1 MTPTPSRQ
9 RQAPAYESME
19 TRLLRA
25 RRDQDRPAGPE
36 PAWGEGLLRLGRF
49 LRTLGQ
55 PVQRPPLALADA
67 LPWLLPKVRPASAY
81 PAYARSTGKPVP
93 EFRPLSGELA
103 VSLVVDTPNQD
114 LDLDAA
120 QLRAWNADFDDL
132 LLQARGNLLARSGE
146 RGFEEV
152 RGGCYRSTWRDN
164 LDGSRILLPG
174 LLGGLRLQG
183 DPVVLLPNRDTLLV
197 VGSEDPE
204 GLRWAMRAALL
215 HLDDDGCPMS
225 ACPLRL
231 ANYHWEPF
239 QVPETHPIGAMLGA
253 AEGRRLRDERARR
266 GPLAAAAECC

>member
-1 MTPTPSRQ
+1 MSL
-9 RQAPAYESME
+9 S
-19 TRLLRA
+19 
-25 RRDQDRPAGPE
+25 
-36 PAWGEGLLRLGRF
+36 
-49 LRTLGQ
+49 
-55 PVQRPPLALADA
+55 DA
-67 LPWLLPKVRPASAY
+67 LPRLFPKVRPASAY
-81 PAYARSTGKPVP
+81 PAFARRTGRPAP

-103 VSLVVDTPNQD
+103 VGLVLDMPNQD
-114 LDLDAA
+114 LDLDATH
-120 QLRAWNADFDDL
+120 LRAWNADFDAL
-132 LLQARGNLLARSGE
+132 LLRARRNLLARSDQ

-183 DPVVLLPNRDTLLV
+183 DPVALLPNRDTLLV

-215 HLDDDGCPMS
+215 HLDDDGCPMN

-239 QVPETHPIGAMLGA
+239 QVPEAHPIGALLNA

-266 GPLAAAAECC
+266 GPLAIAVEYA